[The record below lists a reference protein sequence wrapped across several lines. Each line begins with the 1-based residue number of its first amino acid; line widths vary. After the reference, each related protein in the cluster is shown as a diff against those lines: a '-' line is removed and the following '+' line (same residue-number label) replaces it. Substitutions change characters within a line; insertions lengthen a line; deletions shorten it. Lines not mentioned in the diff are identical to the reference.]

1 MERSVDQAVSVLDL
15 EIGLGADP
23 LPTLGSDA
31 QLGEQR
37 VVAHA
42 VAVGSNAGRLAV
54 ASEEP
59 FEVGHRFLR
68 VARADPRDV
77 LHRVA
82 EVAELEV
89 EERGDAVPVVEEVSR
104 AGVALH
110 ERRPGV
116 AGVGHILT
124 KPLEAGGQHRVGH
137 AGRVEA
143 RLPQVELVLHGL
155 DDRGGRDQARQ
166 IERGRVGAVE
176 AGQPR
181 CEVVD
186 DLGLHTGTEPR
197 EGGVAGRTLEQ
208 HGFELGVDAEH
219 RRARQADRVHGAV
232 DLGFTAERV
241 MLRLA
246 GVDGVGAQEP
256 LRGTVGYHVP
266 GLVAAAT
273 GTPFERDR
281 WFAHEVGGP
290 ASEGVLAVVDCVGHR
305 AQNLMVSMSG
315 SQEMPAKVQL
325 HP

>member
-1 MERSVDQAVSVLDL
+1 M
-15 EIGLGADP
+15 
-23 LPTLGSDA
+23 
-31 QLGEQR
+31 
-37 VVAHA
+37 
-42 VAVGSNAGRLAV
+42 
-54 ASEEP
+54 
-59 FEVGHRFLR
+59 
-68 VARADPRDV
+68 
-77 LHRVA
+77 
-82 EVAELEV
+82 
-89 EERGDAVPVVEEVSR
+89 
-104 AGVALH
+104 
-110 ERRPGV
+110 
-116 AGVGHILT
+116 
-124 KPLEAGGQHRVGH
+124 
-137 AGRVEA
+137 
-143 RLPQVELVLHGL
+143 LHGL

-166 IERGRVGAVE
+166 IERGRVGGVE

-290 ASEGVLAVVDCVGHR
+290 ASEGFLAVGDCVGHR
-305 AQNLMVSMSG
+305 AQNLMVSRSG
-315 SQEMPAKVQL
+315 SNEMPAKVQL